1 MRKEFLNEGHF
12 KCGETA
18 YTGSLLG
25 QNMIYSFVTMYVM
38 FFFTDLLRIPS
49 ESVTIIMVA
58 ASLWDAVNDILM
70 GMIADRTKTRWGK
83 FRPYLLAGPFV
94 IAVTTVLCFW
104 NFGGSA
110 VGTVAV
116 AAVCYVL
123 WGMSYTVYDIPIW
136 AISSVSSHD
145 ADEKNGMVTLGKIGG
160 TLGTV
165 IVSVGSVALLNAF
178 GGERSASAYAAAAA
192 TIAGVGALLMLLS
205 GFVLRERIAPP
216 AKGIPF
222 RRNIHT
228 ILDNTPLKA
237 LMVSLL
243 VVNMVNNV
251 RQVAQMYFAVYVWGD
266 SSYVTYIGL
275 SLVVG
280 MIFGMAVS
288 PALIRRFD
296 KKYIFIT
303 ACAAGAV
310 SSFLPF
316 AVGGG
321 PVPGLI
327 LLGVS
332 FAFTGVTTITSTS
345 MLMDAIDYA
354 EHKLGFRGEGVVF
367 SMNTFL
373 NKLSST
379 ISKGLLGV
387 SLTAMHYVDNMA
399 PNETVQTGFSA
410 IVYVVPAVCFLLA
423 ILPLAFYRLK
433 PAQIDTIRAELEN
446 RRTAEK

>member
-1 MRKEFLNEGHF
+1 MNQISKREKW
-12 KCGETA
+12 T

-38 FFFTDLLRIPS
+38 FFFTDLLRIPPQ
-49 ESVTIIMVA
+49 SVTVIMVA

-70 GMIADRTKTRWGK
+70 GMIADRTKTKWGK

-94 IAVTTVLCFW
+94 IALTTLLCFW

-110 VGTVAV
+110 AGTVAL

-136 AISSVSSHD
+136 AISSVSSHN

-165 IVSVGSVALLNAF
+165 IVSVGSVSLLNAF
-178 GGERSASAYAAAAA
+178 GGERSAGAYTAAACV
-192 TIAGVGALLMLLS
+192 IAGAGALLMLLS
-205 GFVLRERIAPP
+205 GFVLRERIEPP
-216 AKGIPF
+216 AKGVSF

-228 ILDNTPLKA
+228 ILDNGPLKA
-237 LMVSLL
+237 LMASLL
-243 VVNMVNNV
+243 VVNMVNNI

-266 SSYVTYIGL
+266 SGYVTWIGL
-275 SLVVG
+275 SLVLG
-280 MIFGMAVS
+280 MIFGMAIS

-296 KKYIFIT
+296 KKYIFLT

-310 SSFLPF
+310 FSFVPF

-321 PVPGLI
+321 PVLGLI
-327 LLGVS
+327 FLGFS
-332 FAFTGVTTITSTS
+332 FAFTGMTTISSTS
-345 MLMDAIDYA
+345 MLMDAIDFA
-354 EHKLGFRGEGVVF
+354 ELKLGFRGEGVVF

-379 ISKGLLGV
+379 ISKGVLGLA
-387 SLTAMHYVDNMA
+387 LTAMHYVDNMD
-399 PNETVQTGFSA
+399 PNPTVVTGFSL
-410 IVYVVPAVCFLLA
+410 IVYVVPALCFVLA
-423 ILPLAFYRLK
+423 MVPLVFYKLK
-433 PAQIDTIRAELEN
+433 PAQIEEIRTELEH
-446 RRTAEK
+446 RRSAEK

>member
-1 MRKEFLNEGHF
+1 M
-12 KCGETA
+12 
-18 YTGSLLG
+18 
-25 QNMIYSFVTMYVM
+25 
-38 FFFTDLLRIPS
+38 
-49 ESVTIIMVA
+49 
-58 ASLWDAVNDILM
+58 
-70 GMIADRTKTRWGK
+70 
-83 FRPYLLAGPFV
+83 
-94 IAVTTVLCFW
+94 LCFW

-110 VGTVAV
+110 AGTVAV

-136 AISSVSSHD
+136 AISSVSSHN

-165 IVSVGSVALLNAF
+165 IVSVGSVSLLNAF
-178 GGERSASAYAAAAA
+178 GSERSAGAYTAAACV
-192 TIAGVGALLMLLS
+192 IAGVGALLMLLS
-205 GFVLRERIAPP
+205 GFALKERIEPP

-228 ILDNTPLKA
+228 ILDNGPLKA

-243 VVNMVNNV
+243 VVNMVNNI

-266 SSYVTYIGL
+266 SGYVTWIGL
-275 SLVVG
+275 SLVLG
-280 MIFGMAVS
+280 MIFGMAIS

-296 KKYIFIT
+296 KKYIFLA

-327 LLGVS
+327 LLGIS
-332 FAFTGVTTITSTS
+332 FAFTGMTTISSTS
-345 MLMDAIDYA
+345 MLMDCIDFA
-354 EHKLGFRGEGVVF
+354 ELKLGFRGEGVVF

-379 ISKGLLGV
+379 ISKGVLGLA
-387 SLTAMHYVDNMA
+387 LTAMHYVDNMD
-399 PNETVQTGFSA
+399 PNPTVVTGFSL

-423 ILPLAFYRLK
+423 MIPLVFYRLK
-433 PAQIDTIRAELEN
+433 PAQIEDIRTELET
-446 RRTAEK
+446 RRSAEK

>member
-1 MRKEFLNEGHF
+1 MQKISA
-12 KCGETA
+12 GEKLT

-38 FFFTDLLRIPS
+38 FFFTDLLKIPYQ
-49 ESVTIIMVA
+49 SVTIIMVA

-70 GMIADRTKTRWGK
+70 GMLADRTKTRWGK

-94 IAVTTVLCFW
+94 IAVATVLCFAS
-104 NFGGSA
+104 FGGSA
-110 VGTVAV
+110 AGTVAV

-136 AISSVSSHD
+136 AISSVASQD
-145 ADEKNGMVTLGKIGG
+145 ANEKNRMVTLGKIGG

-165 IVSVGSVALLNAF
+165 IISVGSVSLLNAF
-178 GGERSASAYAAAAA
+178 GGERSAGAYTAAACVVAGIGAA
-192 TIAGVGALLMLLS
+192 LMLLS
-205 GFVLRERIAPP
+205 GFFLRERIEPP
-216 AKGIPF
+216 PKGVPF

-228 ILDNTPLKA
+228 ILDNGPLKA

-243 VVNMVNNV
+243 IVNMVNNI

-266 SSYVTYIGL
+266 SGYVTYIGL

-280 MIFGMAVS
+280 MVLGMAVS
-288 PALIRRFD
+288 PALISRFD
-296 KKYIFIT
+296 KKYMFIIS
-303 ACAAGAV
+303 CAAGAV
-310 SSFLPF
+310 ASVIPF
-316 AVGGG
+316 VVDGG
-321 PVPGLI
+321 VVFSLI
-327 LLGVS
+327 LLGIS

-373 NKLSST
+373 NKLSAT
-379 ISKGLLGV
+379 ISKGLLG
-387 SLTAMHYVDNMA
+387 LALGAMNYVENMA
-399 PNETVQTGFSA
+399 PNDTVRIGFSA
-410 IVYVVPAVCFLLA
+410 VVYVMPALCFLLA
-423 ILPLAFYRLK
+423 IVPLLFYRLR
-433 PAQIDTIRAELEN
+433 PAQIAAIRTELAA
-446 RRTAEK
+446 RRPAEK